1 MLVKHERSC
10 WTKDGNQL
18 KILQI
23 AGHEAAAEP
32 VGELGGGAGD
42 ADGGKFRARGD
53 HLRVVRALRP
63 LDALQNVLRAVLE
76 RAVGRG
82 LILEEDGHAAV
93 VGRPAAEVRRGLAP
107 LPEAFVAALLFE
119 LQIAVFDVLRAAHEP
134 DDMVAR
140 ALEVGADVEKV
151 LLHE

>member
-1 MLVKHERSC
+1 ML
-10 WTKDGNQL
+10 G
-18 KILQI
+18 
-23 AGHEAAAEP
+23 
-32 VGELGGGAGD
+32 
-42 ADGGKFRARGD
+42 
-53 HLRVVRALRP
+53 
-63 LDALQNVLRAVLE
+63 AVLE

-93 VGRPAAEVRRGLAP
+93 VGCPAAEVRRGLAP

>member
-1 MLVKHERSC
+1 MTKYADKFYKSPDIKPPRS
-10 WTKDGNQL
+10 QL
-18 KILQI
+18 
-23 AGHEAAAEP
+23 ASSA
-32 VGELGGGAGD
+32 
-42 ADGGKFRARGD
+42 ADGGGFRARGD

-63 LDALQNVLRAVLE
+63 LDALQNVLGAVLE

-93 VGRPAAEVRRGLAP
+93 VGCPAAEVRRRLAP
-107 LPEAFVAALLFE
+107 FPAAARSAVLHSDQ
-119 LQIAVFDVLRAAHEP
+119 LQIAALHVLHAAHEP

-140 ALEVGADVEKV
+140 ALEVGADVEKM

>member
-1 MLVKHERSC
+1 ML
-10 WTKDGNQL
+10 G
-18 KILQI
+18 
-23 AGHEAAAEP
+23 
-32 VGELGGGAGD
+32 
-42 ADGGKFRARGD
+42 
-53 HLRVVRALRP
+53 
-63 LDALQNVLRAVLE
+63 AVLE

-140 ALEVGADVEKV
+140 ALEVGADVKKV

>member
-23 AGHEAAAEP
+23 AGHKAAAEP

-63 LDALQNVLRAVLE
+63 LDALQNVLGAVLE

-93 VGRPAAEVRRGLAP
+93 VDVQRPKFVVGLRHFQRHLSP
-107 LPEAFVAALLFE
+107 RCFLSF
-119 LQIAVFDVLRAAHEP
+119 
-134 DDMVAR
+134 
-140 ALEVGADVEKV
+140 K
-151 LLHE
+151 

>member
-1 MLVKHERSC
+1 MTDFASQIMTKYADKFYKSADMKPPRS
-10 WTKDGNQL
+10 QL
-18 KILQI
+18 
-23 AGHEAAAEP
+23 ASSA
-32 VGELGGGAGD
+32 GGAGD
-42 ADGGKFRARGD
+42 ADGGEFRARGD

-63 LDALQNVLRAVLE
+63 LDALQNVLGAVLE

-82 LILEEDGHAAV
+82 LILEEDGHVAV

>member
-1 MLVKHERSC
+1 MTKYADKFYKSPDMKPPRS
-10 WTKDGNQL
+10 QL
-18 KILQI
+18 ASSAGVPGTPTVANSVREGTI
-23 AGHEAAAEP
+23 ARCP
-32 VGELGGGAGD
+32 SSP
-42 ADGGKFRARGD
+42 
-53 HLRVVRALRP
+53 P
-63 LDALQNVLRAVLE
+63 LDALQNVLGAVLE

-140 ALEVGADVEKV
+140 ALEVGADVRKSAPP
-151 LLHE
+151 